1 MMMECIKCSR
11 LAGDILSLHHQAE
24 NTFLQ
29 VGIKL
34 TVSYRPI

>member
-24 NTFLQ
+24 KHIFASGYK
-29 VGIKL
+29 VG
-34 TVSYRPI
+34 R